1 MQLPDEDCMLAIAFA
16 LRGTLTQADQLEY
29 ESFIEL
35 VRDRSKV
42 LRLPFAAS
50 ETAAAAQELFS
61 RNAANRVAAGQI
73 AEAVFRLLGD
83 TILEP
88 VLIAQFRQIA
98 ARLAQQYVTSTP
110 VVRQTL
116 ERIESLGIPTA
127 VLCNGWSRIA
137 QREAECA
144 GFSGRVL
151 VSEDIHAEVPER
163 RAFEKLVEALCVP
176 AERVWFVGN
185 DPYRDIDG
193 AVKAGL
199 KAVWFNPNDQPYPVD
214 CEPPELVVESFDE
227 LLPPLCEEYTRSL
240 LSLRNLMRTAL
251 EWRDG
256 HFLPPT
262 ETW

>member
-1 MQLPDEDCMLAIAFA
+1 MLAIAFA
-16 LRGTLTQADQLEY
+16 LRGTLTRTDQLEY
-29 ESFIEL
+29 ASFIEL
-35 VRDRSKV
+35 LRDRSKA
-42 LRLPFAAS
+42 LRLPITEAEAV
-50 ETAAAAQELFS
+50 AAAQELFS
-61 RNAANRVAAGQI
+61 RNTVSRVTAGQI
-73 AEAVFRLLGD
+73 AEAVSRLLGD
-83 TILEP
+83 TILQP

-98 ARLAQQYVTSTP
+98 ARLAPQYVTSTP

-116 ERIESLGIPTA
+116 ERIASLGIPTA

-144 GFSGRVL
+144 GFSGTVL
-151 VSEDIHAEVPER
+151 VSEDIRVEVPER
-163 RAFEKLVEALCVP
+163 RAFEKLVDAVRVP
-176 AERVWFVGN
+176 AERIWFVGN

-199 KAVWFNPNDQPYPVD
+199 KAVWFNPSDEPYPLD
-214 CEPPELVVESFDE
+214 CEPPEMVVRSFED

-256 HFLPPT
+256 HYLPPT
-262 ETW
+262 EKW